1 MSHPP
6 PYLLEKA
13 VSGGGEQARVL
24 GRWGEALVAA
34 DLRKRGWAIAAVN
47 FRCRMGELDIVAQN
61 GRYLVFVEV
70 KLRKNDRFGTACEA
84 VTASKQRKLRAAA
97 EYYLM
102 CHSTKLQPRFDV
114 AEVYAPQGLHTARP
128 EISYIENAF

>member
-1 MSHPP
+1 M
-6 PYLLEKA
+6 
-13 VSGGGEQARVL
+13 SGGGEQARVL

-34 DLRKRGWAIAAVN
+34 DLRTRGW
-47 FRCRMGELDIVAQN
+47 DIVAQN
-61 GRYLVFVEV
+61 GRFLAFVEV

-102 CHSTKLQPRFDV
+102 CHPTNKLQPRFDV
-114 AEVYAPQGLHTARP
+114 AEVYAPQGIHTARP